1 MSLIGARGGVL
12 GAAAVAAVA
21 AIVERAGAAVTHQ
34 NNSDTTIDVTIPADA
49 NAVVVYVSGYRG
61 ITDTASLLSTLSFS
75 GSGMQFATIVR
86 SGFYPEF
93 TGTQIEAFLL
103 TSANGGWPG
112 SGARV
117 LTFAANG
124 SYAEGFS
131 IAVQSYRGVDTGS
144 PVVSTDRRSVGG
156 AWTSALTG
164 VGGDDLGILAVYRH
178 NAAVPSLAVSGQT
191 EVVNIPA
198 YNNAALAVAEELGES
213 AMVLPTTTN
222 TVVVAFALA
231 AAG

>member
-1 MSLIGARGGVL
+1 VGG
-12 GAAAVAAVA
+12 GGGGPAVA
-21 AIVERAGAAVTHQ
+21 AIVERTGAAVTHQ

-61 ITDTASLLSTLSFS
+61 TNDTASLLSTLSFS

-86 SGFYPEF
+86 SGYYPDF
-93 TGTQIEAFLL
+93 TSTQIEAFLL

-117 LTFAANG
+117 LTFGANG
-124 SYAEGFS
+124 SYAEGFI

-144 PVVSTDRRSVGG
+144 PVVSTGRRAGG
-156 AWTSALTG
+156 GSWTSALTG
-164 VGGDDLGILAVYRH
+164 VGDDDLGILAVYRYQL
-178 NAAVPSLAVSGQT
+178 AVPDLAVSGQT
-191 EVVNIPA
+191 EVVNTPV

-213 AMVLPTTTN
+213 AMFLPTPVN
-222 TVVVAFALA
+222 NAIAVAFALA
-231 AAG
+231 AVG